1 MSLLSGIRVIDL
13 TRNLAG
19 PFCTML
25 LADLGAEV
33 IKVEMPGTG
42 DEARTF
48 GPFINGESGYFISI
62 NRGKKGIT
70 LNLKDPRG
78 KELLLKLVARGDVLV
93 ESFRP
98 GVLERLGLSY
108 ERVSAVNPRIV
119 YASVSGFGHTGPY
132 REKGAYDLVVQG
144 YGGIMSITGQPGG
157 VPTRVGV
164 SIGDLAAGLYL
175 ASGILAALVARGLT
189 GRGDRIDVSML
200 DCQVALLEN
209 SIVRYGASGEIPG
222 RIGNRHPSIT
232 PFEMFPTQDG
242 YIIVCAG
249 NQNLWENFCRVIGR
263 EDLLA
268 DPRFASNGLRTD
280 NQAALAEI
288 LQGVMVK
295 KSTAEWLELLDAA
308 GVPCG
313 PVNNVAQ
320 VLKDPQVRSRE
331 MVITIDHPRAG
342 QVQVPGCPV
351 KAREH
356 PPVAAK
362 PSPLLGEHNREVFG
376 WLGLSEADLAELE
389 REGVI

>member
-33 IKVEMPGTG
+33 IKVERPGVG
-42 DEARTF
+42 DEARAF

-62 NRGKKGIT
+62 NRGKKSVT
-70 LNLKDPRG
+70 LDLKHPRG
-78 KELLLKLVARGDVLV
+78 KELLLKLVSMADVLV

-98 GVLERLGLSY
+98 GVMERLGLSHEQVY
-108 ERVSAVNPRIV
+108 AVNPRIV
-119 YASVSGFGHTGPY
+119 YASVSGFGQTGPY

-157 VPTRVGV
+157 LPTRVGV
-164 SIGDLAAGLYL
+164 SIGDLAAALYL
-175 ASGILAALVARGLT
+175 ANGILAALVARSFT
-189 GRGDRIDVSML
+189 GRGDRIDISML

-209 SIVRYGASGEIPG
+209 SIVRYSASGEIP
-222 RIGNRHPSIT
+222 RPIGNRHPSIT
-232 PFEMFPTQDG
+232 PFEMFPTRDG
-242 YIIVCAG
+242 YIVVCAG
-249 NQNLWENFCRVIGR
+249 NQNLWESFCRVIRR

-268 DPRFASNGLRTD
+268 DPRFVTNALRTD
-280 NQAALAEI
+280 NQEALAEI
-288 LQGVMVK
+288 LRTVLVQK
-295 KSTAEWLELLDAA
+295 TTAEWLELLEAA

-320 VLKDPQVRSRE
+320 VLEDPQVRSRG
-331 MVITIDHPRAG
+331 MVVTINHPKAG
-342 QVQVPGCPV
+342 PVLVPGCPV
-351 KAREH
+351 KSSQHGTE
-356 PPVAAK
+356 AAK
-362 PSPLLGEHNREVFG
+362 PSPLLGQHNREVFG
-376 WLGLSEADLAELE
+376 WLGLSEADLAALE